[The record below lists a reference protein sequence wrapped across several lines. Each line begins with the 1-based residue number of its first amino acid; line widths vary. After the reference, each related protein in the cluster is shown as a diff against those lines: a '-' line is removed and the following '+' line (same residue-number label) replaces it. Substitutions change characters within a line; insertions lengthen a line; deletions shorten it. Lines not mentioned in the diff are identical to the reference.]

1 VQCPSHAPDRQGF
14 TGVTGVTAYPSAT
27 CLSDDILTGFTT
39 STIVDVN
46 RVLWVLGRP
55 ERVPVM
61 DNVRTNRSRPGFLI
75 ADDHALFA
83 EALRV
88 FLERTHL
95 VVGVVS
101 DGRALIEAAARL
113 KPEVIIVDVAMPIL
127 NGLDAARRIRERAP
141 NIKFIFLTMRDDP
154 NLAAAALELGPIG
167 FVLKHATGTELLKA
181 IDNVLHG
188 KPYLTAKL
196 RAEDWVAT
204 KARARQFATE
214 LTARQRDIVQ
224 LFAEG
229 RPMKEIA
236 GLLNLSEKTVEFHK
250 HHIMDAFNLK
260 SNAELILFALKR
272 GLISVDPE
280 PSGYARAAHHGR

>member
-1 VQCPSHAPDRQGF
+1 MMENV
-14 TGVTGVTAYPSAT
+14 
-27 CLSDDILTGFTT
+27 
-39 STIVDVN
+39 STD
-46 RVLWVLGRP
+46 
-55 ERVPVM
+55 
-61 DNVRTNRSRPGFLI
+61 RSRPKFLI
-75 ADDHALFA
+75 ADDHAIFA

-88 FLERTHL
+88 FLERTYP

-113 KPEVIIVDVAMPIL
+113 KPGIIIVDVAMPIL
-127 NGLDAARRIRERAP
+127 NGLDAARRIKEQDP
-141 NIKFIFLTMRDDP
+141 NIKFIFLTMQEDP
-154 NLAAAALELGPIG
+154 NLAAAALGLGPIG
-167 FVLKHATGTELLKA
+167 FVLKQSTGTELLKA
-181 IDNVLHG
+181 IDHVLHG

-196 RAEDWVAT
+196 RAEDWATT

-236 GLLNLSEKTVEFHK
+236 GLLVLSEKTVEFHK
-250 HHIMDAFNLK
+250 HHIMEAFNLK
-260 SNAELILFALKR
+260 NNADLILFALKH

-280 PSGYARAAHHGR
+280 PSVQARAAHNGR

>member
-1 VQCPSHAPDRQGF
+1 V
-14 TGVTGVTAYPSAT
+14 YYEPSAAQKE
-27 CLSDDILTGFTT
+27 SQ
-39 STIVDVN
+39 
-46 RVLWVLGRP
+46 
-55 ERVPVM
+55 VM
-61 DNVRTNRSRPGFLI
+61 DNVLTDRSRPGFLI
-75 ADDHALFA
+75 ADDHAIFA

-88 FLERTHL
+88 FLERTYP

-236 GLLNLSEKTVEFHK
+236 GLLHLSEKTVEFHK

-280 PSGYARAAHHGR
+280 PSGYARAAHLGR

>member
-1 VQCPSHAPDRQGF
+1 MVEN
-14 TGVTGVTAYPSAT
+14 V
-27 CLSDDILTGFTT
+27 
-39 STIVDVN
+39 STD
-46 RVLWVLGRP
+46 
-55 ERVPVM
+55 
-61 DNVRTNRSRPGFLI
+61 RSRPKFLI
-75 ADDHALFA
+75 ADDHAIFA

-88 FLERTHL
+88 FLERTYP

-113 KPEVIIVDVAMPIL
+113 KPEIIIVDVAMPIL
-127 NGLDAARRIRERAP
+127 NGLDAARRIKEQSP
-141 NIKFIFLTMRDDP
+141 NIKFIFLTMQEDP

-167 FVLKHATGTELLKA
+167 FVLKHTPGSELLKA
-181 IDNVLHG
+181 IDHVRHG
-188 KPYLTAKL
+188 KAYLTAKL

-236 GLLNLSEKTVEFHK
+236 GLLGLSEKTVEFHK
-250 HHIMDAFNLK
+250 HHIMEAFNLK
-260 SNAELILFALKR
+260 NNAELILFALKH
-272 GLISVDPE
+272 GLISVDPQ
-280 PSGYARAAHHGR
+280 PSVQARAAHNGR